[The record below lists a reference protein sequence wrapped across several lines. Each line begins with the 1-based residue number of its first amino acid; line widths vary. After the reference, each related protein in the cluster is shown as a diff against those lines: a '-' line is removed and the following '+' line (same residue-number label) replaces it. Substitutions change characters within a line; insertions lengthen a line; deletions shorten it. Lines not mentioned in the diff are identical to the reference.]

1 MEEIYTALDL
11 ERLASDDELKV
22 SLLEML
28 LEFDAFCQEHCLT
41 YYLSGGTLLGAVRH
55 KGFIPW
61 DDDIDVNMPRPDCEK
76 LMQLSGG
83 KIGKCTL
90 VPPNNASLTF
100 AYHWKLYGDDI
111 LVSKRVN
118 SARSGIGN
126 KIYPAFMDIF
136 PIEGLPDDHDKA
148 CLHYQEIKKIKR
160 KARFQAFMPRYR
172 GRNPIQ
178 KMKYNLTRYY
188 FNYFDST
195 NYHDEV
201 IKQAKKYPYE
211 TSDHVGVMMTDVH
224 GIVERVNKSDYT
236 PVIQMEFEGKSVQCP
251 AGFHTYLE
259 QLYGE
264 NYMDILPPHQQFSRH
279 SLAPFKKKNAAKID
293 PSSLLEIEND
303 STEQSANVS
312 LEGKV

>member
-11 ERLASDDELKV
+11 ERVASDDELKA

-28 LEFDAFCQEHCLT
+28 LEFDAFCKTHDLT

-76 LMQLSGG
+76 LMALSGG
-83 KIGKCTL
+83 KIGNFTL
-90 VPPNNASLTF
+90 VPPNSAPRTF

-118 SARSGIGN
+118 GKKSGIGT

-136 PIEGLPDDHDKA
+136 PIEGLPDDYNQA
-148 CLHYQEIKKIKR
+148 RSHYRGIKKIKR
-160 KARFQAFMPRYR
+160 KARLQAFQPRYR
-172 GRNPIQ
+172 GRNPIK
-178 KMKYNLTRYY
+178 KMKYDLSQVYLR
-188 FNYFDST
+188 FFDIK
-195 NYHDEV
+195 NYHEAV
-201 IKQAKKYPYE
+201 IKRAKKYPYE
-211 TSDHVGVMMTDVH
+211 TSEHVGVMMTDVH
-224 GIVERVNKSDYT
+224 GIVERVKKEDYT
-236 PVIQMEFEGKSVQCP
+236 PVVQMTFEGKSVQCP

-264 NYMDILPPHQQFSRH
+264 NYMNILPPHKQFSRH
-279 SLAPFKKKNAAKID
+279 SLVPFKRKKTAKID
-293 PSSLLEIEND
+293 PPLLVEIEND
-303 STEQSANVS
+303 ETEQSTEV
-312 LEGKV
+312 